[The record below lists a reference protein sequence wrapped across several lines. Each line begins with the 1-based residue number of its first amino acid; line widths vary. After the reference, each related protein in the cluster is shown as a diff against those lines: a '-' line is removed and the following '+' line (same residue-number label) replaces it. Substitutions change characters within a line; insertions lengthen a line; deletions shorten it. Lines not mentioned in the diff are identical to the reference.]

1 MFYSFAWSVT
11 ITLVVNLL
19 YQDTKMNFIDCFDKN
34 GNILIGMLYLFSFWQ
49 NRLLNDFLV

>member
-34 GNILIGMLYLFSFWQ
+34 GNILIGMLYLFYFWQ

>member
-19 YQDTKMNFIDCFDKN
+19 YQDTRMNLIDCFDKN
-34 GNILIGMLYLFSFWQ
+34 GNILIGMLYLFSF
-49 NRLLNDFLV
+49 LAE